1 MAASEVLCTRVLLAV
16 ARSPRCVLPF
26 APMSTSPFHGI
37 FGALNAQAQERQS
50 ASAKKHAH
58 QEAAIKPTRPNDE
71 TVGKLAVDVY
81 EQDGYYVIRAPIA
94 GVRMADIDVE
104 IDESVITIRGRRREP
119 DAIIEDQYFVQ
130 ECYWGP
136 FARKVTLPLRIDPK
150 KVKATF
156 NKEGV
161 LKILVPKEEHTKS
174 VRVTEV

>member
-1 MAASEVLCTRVLLAV
+1 MYSCTSLVV
-16 ARSPRCVLPF
+16 SMPECVVRSP
-26 APMSTSPFHGI
+26 PMSTSPFHGI
-37 FGALNAQAQERQS
+37 FGALNAQAQERH
-50 ASAKKHAH
+50 ATSAKKHVAH
-58 QEAAIKPTRPNDE
+58 EAPKPARSAEE

-81 EQDGYYVIRAPIA
+81 ELDGYYVIRAPIA

-119 DAIIEDQYFVQ
+119 DAIHESQYFVQ

-136 FARKVTLPLRIDPK
+136 FARKVTLPIRIDPR

-161 LKILVPKEEHTKS
+161 LKILVPKDDQSRS
-174 VRVTEV
+174 VRVTEA